1 MSTSALLT
9 HWPFSGVMF
18 PPDYP
23 LTKEGYDLQFGTTVV
38 GHFYF
43 TELLMPA
50 LFAGAQTSPDHH
62 ARVVTTASMAAY
74 MQTLEY
80 DTFRDG
86 PARRALGTVKLY
98 NQSKH
103 VSPLLPSI
111 YLPISPFVCR
121 VPALC
126 AAWERAAD
134 GLFSFSLTWD
144 TLLGAWLVCM

>member
-1 MSTSALLT
+1 MRATFPDRICRGVLT
-9 HWPFSGVMF
+9 
-18 PPDYP
+18 PPIDQ
-23 LTKEGYDLQFGTTVV
+23 LTEDGYDLQFGTTVV

-50 LFAGAQTSPDHH
+50 LFAGAQTSPDDH

-103 VSPLLPSI
+103 VSTSPHFPFP
-111 YLPISPFVCR
+111 LPISN
-121 VPALC
+121 VPVPC
-126 AAWERAAD
+126 APWEHAAD
-134 GLFSFSLTWD
+134 GLSR
-144 TLLGAWLVCM
+144 V